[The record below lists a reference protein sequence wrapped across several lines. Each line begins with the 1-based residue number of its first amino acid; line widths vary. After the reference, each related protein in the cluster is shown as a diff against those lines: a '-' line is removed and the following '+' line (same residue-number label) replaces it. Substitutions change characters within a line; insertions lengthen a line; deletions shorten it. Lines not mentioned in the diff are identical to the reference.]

1 MIDIISKRLDAIKLK
16 NIAITDKFWRRYTDL
31 VPDVILPYQWEILN
45 DRIDGAEPS
54 YCLRNYKIAAGEEK
68 GQHSGVVFV
77 DTDVAKWLEAVA
89 FSLETN
95 PDGKLKQRADEVIEL
110 IGRAQQSDGYLNTY
124 FTIAEPDKRW
134 SNLTEAHEL
143 YSAGHLIEAA
153 VAYYEATG
161 KDKLLNIV
169 IRFADLICQVFGT
182 GDGQI
187 NGYCGHQ
194 EIELALIK
202 LYYTTGYKRYLD
214 LAMYF
219 INQRGTT
226 PNYFIEEIKR
236 NNRNFI
242 FDEFKNYDPAYSQS
256 HMPPRQQTTAEG
268 HAVRAM
274 YMYSAMADLAYEYGD
289 SELMQACKVL
299 WENIV
304 TKRMYLT
311 GSIGSSAFLERF
323 TTDYDLPNDV
333 NYSETCASIGLAMF
347 GSRMSRIKRDATYF
361 DVVETALYN
370 TVLAAIALE
379 GNTYFYVNP
388 LEVWPQ
394 NCMEHTSK
402 KHVKPVRQK
411 WFNVACCPTNIA
423 RTLASLGKYI
433 ISLDENSM
441 YFNLFI
447 ANKAKTDIKGVH
459 IETELQ
465 TSFLYDGKSNLIVN
479 VSESVEFAVNI
490 RIPKYVHSYSIK
502 VNGDSSDALPLKNG
516 YAEILREWKG
526 TSVIEIVFDIKA
538 EFVAA
543 HPEVR
548 ADAGKVAIV
557 KGPIV
562 YCLEENDNGKNLPSI
577 VVDPATPLSEHFES
591 NLFGGTMV
599 VKFHGRKITN
609 SGWGNELYKT
619 AGFTTEPVK
628 LTAIPYCLWGNRG
641 KNEMLVW
648 LKASV

>member
-1 MIDIISKRLDAIKLK
+1 M
-16 NIAITDKFWRRYTDL
+16 
-31 VPDVILPYQWEILN
+31 
-45 DRIDGAEPS
+45 
-54 YCLRNYKIAAGEEK
+54 
-68 GQHSGVVFV
+68 
-77 DTDVAKWLEAVA
+77 AKWLEAVA
-89 FSLETN
+89 FSLESN
-95 PDGKLKQRADEVIEL
+95 PDGKLEQKADEVIEL

-124 FTIAEPDKRW
+124 YTITEPDKRW

-161 KDKLLNIV
+161 KDKLLDIV
-169 IRFADLICQVFGT
+169 KRFADLICKVFGA
-182 GDGQI
+182 GEGQI

-194 EIELALIK
+194 EIELALVK
-202 LYYTTGYKRYLD
+202 LYYATGYKRYLD

-219 INQRGTT
+219 INQRGTS

-236 NNRNFI
+236 NNHKYI
-242 FDEFKNYDPAYSQS
+242 FDEFKDYDPVYSQS

-274 YMYSAMADLAYEYGD
+274 YMYSAMADLAYEFGD
-289 SELMQACKVL
+289 SELMQACRVL

-304 TKRMYLT
+304 TKRMYIT

-347 GSRMSRIKRDATYF
+347 GSRMSRIKRDASYF
-361 DVVETALYN
+361 DVVETVLYN

-394 NCMEHTSK
+394 NCMKHTSK
-402 KHVKPVRQK
+402 AHIKPVRQK
-411 WFNVACCPTNIA
+411 WFNCACCPTNIA

-433 ISLDENSM
+433 ISLDEDSL
-441 YFNLFI
+441 YLNLFI
-447 ANKAKTDIKGVH
+447 ANKAKIDIKGVH
-459 IETELQ
+459 ITSELQ
-465 TSFLYDGKSNLIVN
+465 TSFMYDGKSTLILNAPKPVD
-479 VSESVEFAVNI
+479 FAVNI
-490 RIPKYVHSYSIK
+490 RIPKYVRNYSIK
-502 VNGDSSDALPLKNG
+502 VNGDPTDVLPLKNG
-516 YAEILREWKG
+516 YAQLLREWKG
-526 TSVIEIVFDIKA
+526 TSIVEIVFDIKA

-548 ADAGKVAIV
+548 ADAGRVAIV

-562 YCLEENDNGKNLPSI
+562 YCLEEKDNGRNLASI
-577 VVDPATPLSEHFES
+577 VVDPATPLSEHFDS
-591 NLFGGTMV
+591 TLFGGTVV
-599 VKFHGRKITN
+599 VKLHGKKITN
-609 SGWGNELYKT
+609 DGWGNELYKP
-619 AGFTTEPVK
+619 AGFTTEPVE
-628 LTAIPYCLWGNRG
+628 LTAVPYCLWGNRG
-641 KNEMLVW
+641 RNEMLVW